1 MAKLNRFALLLSLL
15 VALQLFSTNFF
26 VGVNAQETE
35 EVQPQAAVVQE
46 VDTNT
51 EVKVDEATSEP
62 KVVQA
67 SLNITPEQTL
77 QQPVQQTTV
86 TTTVVVQKLDENGE
100 PIEEN
105 LQEPVQDSAI
115 AAQVTTTAS
124 TDASDDGSVEVNPDQ
139 EKMPA
144 DGTEEAVDG

>member
-1 MAKLNRFALLLSLL
+1 
-15 VALQLFSTNFF
+15 
-26 VGVNAQETE
+26 
-35 EVQPQAAVVQE
+35 VVQ
-46 VDTNT
+46 N
-51 EVKVDEATSEP
+51 
-62 KVVQA
+62 
-67 SLNITPEQTL
+67 
-77 QQPVQQTTV
+77 
-86 TTTVVVQKLDENGE
+86 LDENGE

-105 LQEPVQDSAI
+105 LQEPVKDTAI

>member
-35 EVQPQAAVVQE
+35 KVQPQAAVVQE
-46 VDTNT
+46 VDPNT

-62 KVVQA
+62 TVVQ
-67 SLNITPEQTL
+67 SSSNITPKQTL
-77 QQPVQQTTV
+77 QQPVQQTNV
-86 TTTVVVQKLDENGE
+86 TTVVVQKLDENGE

-105 LQEPVQDSAI
+105 L
-115 AAQVTTTAS
+115 
-124 TDASDDGSVEVNPDQ
+124 
-139 EKMPA
+139 
-144 DGTEEAVDG
+144 